1 MLVTAGREK
10 DTDTEK
16 QRAIR
21 HVSMVARRKANGL
34 ACAVGDTCAEGQV
47 NRRISKA
54 QYVEI
59 ASRGL
64 KSRSSDLVD
73 TLHIIHAGDSA
84 DIGEDGLELAAIG
97 DFQAGVDA
105 RVRAIR
111 SAFQAVDVG
120 SGAADYGGNISQK
133 ARPNRGAAQKLPPGR
148 RKAPGPPPHRR
159 CAARFVPSIFDG
171 RPP

>member
-1 MLVTAGREK
+1 M
-10 DTDTEK
+10 
-16 QRAIR
+16 R
-21 HVSMVARRKANGL
+21 HVSMLARGKANGL

-59 ASRGL
+59 GSRGL

-73 TLHIIHAGDSA
+73 TLHIIHAGDFA
-84 DIGEDGLELAAIG
+84 DIGEDRLEVAAIS

-111 SAFQAVDVG
+111 SAFQAGAVG
-120 SGAADYGGNISQK
+120 SGAADYSGAYLRRS
-133 ARPNRGAAQKLPPGR
+133 RAAQCR
-148 RKAPGPPPHRR
+148 
-159 CAARFVPSIFDG
+159 
-171 RPP
+171 

>member
-1 MLVTAGREK
+1 M
-10 DTDTEK
+10 
-16 QRAIR
+16 R
-21 HVSMVARRKANGL
+21 HVSMLARGKANGL

-59 ASRGL
+59 GSRGL

-73 TLHIIHAGDSA
+73 TLHIIHAGDFA

-120 SGAADYGGNISQK
+120 SGAADYGGKITQK
-133 ARPNRGAAQKLPPGR
+133 RAPTPTPRHTLPP
-148 RKAPGPPPHRR
+148 HH
-159 CAARFVPSIFDG
+159 
-171 RPP
+171 